1 MYDVMKIIKRTSGIV
16 AGILFSLT
24 MISCGNSNSTRETR
38 DTTVNRSVPSPT
50 DTFIQSDSDPRYQG
64 IQGPQPVDSVRVQ
77 KQQP

>member
-1 MYDVMKIIKRTSGIV
+1 MKTIHRTYGII
-16 AGILFSLT
+16 AGILFCLN
-24 MISCGNSNSTRETR
+24 MISCGNSNSKRETG

-77 KQQP
+77 KQP